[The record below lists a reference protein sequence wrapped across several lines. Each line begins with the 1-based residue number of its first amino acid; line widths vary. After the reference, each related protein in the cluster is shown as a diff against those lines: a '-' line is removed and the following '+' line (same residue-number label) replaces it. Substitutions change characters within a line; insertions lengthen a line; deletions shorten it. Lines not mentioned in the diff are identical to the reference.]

1 MSRLTSPNDFGAAV
15 IASASGL
22 IKSARQRNI
31 VSVVGG
37 RPIVWEDEAVAPRV
51 HSVRARVTPVAKA
64 IPSYRRQPARTPQI
78 TPIRKSAPTPAQR
91 QRMAS
96 NAPLRAEQ
104 EKYTASEPEL
114 MMKSFSAIDRM
125 AQLTEELEQRIA
137 NPGAFL

>member
-37 RPIVWEDEAVAPRV
+37 RTIVWTDEAVAPRV
-51 HSVRARVTPVAKA
+51 HFVRVRVTPMVKA
-64 IPSYRRQPARTPQI
+64 IPGYRRSATKATQT
-78 TPIRKSAPTPAQR
+78 TPIRKSASTPTQRHRRAPSAPVQAHPAT
-91 QRMAS
+91 
-96 NAPLRAEQ
+96 
-104 EKYTASEPEL
+104 YTTSEPQL
-114 MMKSFSAIDRM
+114 MMKSFSALDRM
-125 AQLTEELEQRIA
+125 AQLTEELKQRIA